1 MYHFQRNVRLAPWI
15 RLAAWLSAMPL
26 ATSAVDCPAADWTD
40 TRQAGSFVCRADFSL
55 ADYQGLLGELTRL
68 QTDLTRELGIPAAGE
83 PIEVYL
89 FHDQATYA
97 RYLQRYLP
105 GVPYR
110 RALYVKGRGPGRVFA
125 YRGDQFEIDLRHEC
139 THALLHAGL
148 PEVPLWLD
156 EGLAVYFQLPA
167 KQRAYDNPHLDALRR
182 DTRRGAV
189 PSLEALEKAS
199 GLADMGLA
207 EYRGSWA
214 WVHFMLHGP
223 TAAHDELKAYLAA
236 LGEKSPPASGGL
248 SRFSSDENGTVPL
261 PSAVLL
267 SSRLRERMPDVQ
279 QRFLDHFRTWRR

>member
-1 MYHFQRNVRLAPWI
+1 MYHLQRTFRLAPWI
-15 RLAAWLSAMPL
+15 RLAAWLSAIPL
-26 ATSAVDCPAADWTD
+26 ATSAVHCPAADWTD

-55 ADYQGLLGELTRL
+55 AAYKDLLGELTGL
-68 QTDLTRELGIPAAGE
+68 QTDLTRELGIPAASE
-83 PIEVYL
+83 AIEVYL

-156 EGLAVYFQLPA
+156 EGLAVYFQVPA
-167 KQRAYDNPHLDALRR
+167 KERAYDNPHLDALRQ
-182 DTRRGAV
+182 DARRGTV

-199 GLADMGLA
+199 GLADMRLA

-223 TAAHDELKAYLAA
+223 TAAHDELTAYLAG
-236 LGEKSPPASGGL
+236 LSGKSPPVGTAS
-248 SRFSSDENGTVPL
+248 PL
-261 PSAVLL
+261 PPL
-267 SSRLRERMPDVQ
+267 SSRLRQCMPDVQ
-279 QRFLDHFRTWRR
+279 QRFLDHFQTWRR